1 MYQRT
6 ACLVNMES
14 SVNNDP
20 SYKEASSTGEKSF
33 LGQFPSPTILSFID
47 TLISERQLKPPF
59 SRMQGYLNCCN
70 PNIDNASGDASKED
84 KAEEAL

>member
-33 LGQFPSPTILSFID
+33 LGQLPSPTILSFID
-47 TLISERQLKPPF
+47 T
-59 SRMQGYLNCCN
+59 LNCCN